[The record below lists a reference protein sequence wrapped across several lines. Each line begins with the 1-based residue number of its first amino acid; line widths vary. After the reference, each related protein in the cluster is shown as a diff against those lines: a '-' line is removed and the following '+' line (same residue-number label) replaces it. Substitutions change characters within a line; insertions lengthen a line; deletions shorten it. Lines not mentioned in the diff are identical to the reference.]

1 MTVSFFSL
9 SLKVSCG
16 LLGLWLD
23 LKAIVALDSAIC
35 NHAMRVKLI
44 RVLSAKELG
53 HHKPVLVL
61 GKRMVQWLYKRSLK
75 INNVRFGAE
84 TERSHVLV
92 QYFTLICDCV
102 RSVHFFEKCNEMDT
116 MHLVACYCKYITVL
130 RCTNVALS
138 FAFHTL
144 LLVNPNIQEIWLNG
158 ATCKLDGIMDDLSMH
173 KLRLL
178 CVKGTVGKKGFPW
191 SDCTFSDSLQRVE
204 IHSTDHFITDLSAL
218 TLNCPS
224 LRSISWEKMQIS
236 DTNMELYLSCR
247 PELINLSISGNRHVM
262 DSTVLFIAKNLPC
275 LRTLNIQKCKNLT
288 MKSLLH
294 IAEYCKRLEALYVD
308 VTADG
313 FVEQIVE
320 EFSHKCAS
328 VTYLNICSDFVLC
341 STTCSLSLIT
351 GCPALQTLVINAIN
365 NISPTTRGL
374 CAILR
379 PQLKILLH
387 DESTEFNVLTLP
399 I

>member
-1 MTVSFFSL
+1 MTVALFSL
-9 SLKVSCG
+9 SLNVSCG

-23 LKAIVALDSAIC
+23 LKSIVALDSAIC
-35 NHAMRVKLI
+35 NQAMRVKLI
-44 RVLSAKELG
+44 RVLSAKELV
-53 HHKPVLVL
+53 HHNPVLL
-61 GKRMVQWLYKRSLK
+61 RGKRMVQWLYKRSLK
-75 INNVRFGAE
+75 INNIRFGAE

-92 QYFTLICDCV
+92 QYFTSICDCV

-116 MHLVACYCKYITVL
+116 MHLVACYCKHITVL

-144 LLVNPNIQEIWLNG
+144 LLVNPNIQEIWVNG
-158 ATCKLDGIMDDLSMH
+158 ATCKLDGLMDDLSLH

-178 CVKGTVGKKGFPW
+178 SVKTTVGENGF
-191 SDCTFSDSLQRVE
+191 QRVE
-204 IHSTDHFITDLSAL
+204 IYSTDHFITDISAL

-224 LRSISWEKMQIS
+224 LRSISWERMQIS

-247 PELINLSISGNRHVM
+247 PELINLSISGNNQVI
-262 DSTVLFIAKNLPC
+262 DDTVLFIAQNLPC

-288 MKSLLH
+288 IKSLLH

-308 VTADG
+308 VTEADDAM
-313 FVEQIVE
+313 EQIVE
-320 EFSHKCAS
+320 EFSQKCTS
-328 VTYLNICSDFVLC
+328 VTFLNICSDFVLC

-351 GCPALQTLVINAIN
+351 GCPALHTLVINTIN

-379 PQLKILLH
+379 PQLKILVH
-387 DESTEFNVLTLP
+387 VESTVYNVLTLP